1 MRYGRQAN
9 RPQKASAKRPK
20 SAVEHPQAGGCAAR
34 RPTQTPHKPEENM
47 SPASTPI
54 PASASVSTSHEVL
67 PPLPQAL
74 HTASS
79 TLDRLLLG
87 FRWSAWSI
95 QSILST
101 PSLRVLCLKAIITFF
116 GTSLVLGA
124 LILWIGIP
132 YFDDAA
138 KSAKQ
143 AANQI
148 PVLGAIAGAV
158 AIAAVVL
165 LMAGTWWLSTQIFAK
180 AAASLWMDQ
189 MTERTHILLGK
200 PLAQQNS
207 VVGWAQSAW
216 REVKTM
222 TILVVV
228 FAAISVGLFTLQ
240 LIPLVGTI
248 LYVVLQFWWACLFL
262 SMSLCEASMAIREIS
277 WRRRLAWMW
286 RHRAT
291 LSSFGVTAFFLTWV
305 GGLAPALLVGAAAM
319 EATSEA

>member
-1 MRYGRQAN
+1 
-9 RPQKASAKRPK
+9 
-20 SAVEHPQAGGCAAR
+20 
-34 RPTQTPHKPEENM
+34 M
-47 SPASTPI
+47 SPAS
-54 PASASVSTSHEVL
+54 ASASTSTSTSHEVL

-79 TLDRLLLG
+79 TLDRVFLG
-87 FRWSAWSI
+87 FRWSVWSI
-95 QSILST
+95 QSIVST
-101 PSLRVLCLKAIITFF
+101 PSLRTLCLKAIAAFL
-116 GTSLVLGA
+116 GTSLLLGI
-124 LILWIGIP
+124 LVLWIGIP

-138 KSAKQ
+138 NSAKQ

-148 PVLGAIAGAV
+148 PVLGAVAGAV

-165 LMAGTWWLSTQIFAK
+165 LMAGAWWLSTQIFAK
-180 AAASLWMDQ
+180 AAASVWTDQ
-189 MTERTHILLGK
+189 MAERTHVLLGK
-200 PLAQQNS
+200 PLPQQNS
-207 VVGWAQSAW
+207 VVDWAQSAW

-240 LIPLVGTI
+240 LIPVVGTI
-248 LYVVLQFWWACLFL
+248 FYVILQFWWTCLFL
-262 SMSLCEASMAIREIS
+262 SMSLCEASMAIRKIS

-286 RHRAT
+286 RHRAVLT
-291 LSSFGVTAFFLTWV
+291 GFGVTAFFLTWV